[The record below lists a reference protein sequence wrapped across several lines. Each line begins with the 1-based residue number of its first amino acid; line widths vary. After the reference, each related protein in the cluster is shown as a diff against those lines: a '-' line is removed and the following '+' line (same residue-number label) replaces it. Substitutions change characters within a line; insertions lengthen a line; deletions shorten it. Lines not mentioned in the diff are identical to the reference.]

1 MGIEEVVPK
10 LKTAAKQ
17 HSKDAVIQETLKL
30 LKQLQTSRST
40 LFQKGIEAPTV
51 AELEKYGKSFK
62 RRIFVN
68 DGVEKEIRSKFLF
81 PFSYYRN

>member
-17 HSKDAVIQETLKL
+17 HSKNAVVTETLKL

-51 AELEKYGKSFK
+51 AELEKYGKNFK
-62 RRIFVN
+62 R
-68 DGVEKEIRSKFLF
+68 
-81 PFSYYRN
+81 